1 MARKKAGAQFVLF
14 DVLYEDGTL
23 TSNRRVPT
31 SALGGLEGDA
41 PAETIIEAQDC
52 EIAERSGRP
61 RSPIKSVSRVDQRK
75 APYDRPGKPAAQP
88 PKARQWEG
96 GLGIARRVERRP
108 MST

>member
-1 MARKKAGAQFVLF
+1 MARKKAKTGAQFVLF

-52 EIAERSGRP
+52 EIAKRSGRP
-61 RSPIKSVSRVDQRK
+61 RSPIKSISRVGRRK
-75 APYDRPGKPAAQP
+75 APYDRSGNPAAQA
-88 PKARQWEG
+88 PKARQ
-96 GLGIARRVERRP
+96 
-108 MST
+108 

>member
-1 MARKKAGAQFVLF
+1 MARKKTKAAQFVLF

-52 EIAERSGRP
+52 EVAERSGRP
-61 RSPIKSVSRVDQRK
+61 RSPIKSVSRVDRRK
-75 APYDRPGKPAAQP
+75 APPYDRPGKPAAQA
-88 PKARQWEG
+88 PK
-96 GLGIARRVERRP
+96 RP
-108 MST
+108 RDRAPR

>member
-1 MARKKAGAQFVLF
+1 MARKNAGSQFVLF

-52 EIAERSGRP
+52 AIAERSGRP
-61 RSPIKSVSRVDQRK
+61 RSPIKSVSRVGRRK
-75 APYDRPGKPAAQP
+75 APYDRPGKPPAQA
-88 PKARQWEG
+88 PKARQRG
-96 GLGIARRVERRP
+96 GRP
-108 MST
+108 RDCAPR